1 MLMAA
6 VNNEHPL
13 HAGGSFHVL
22 TKPIGSDLQPG
33 LQILLLSRKTKAL
46 PRGDVES

>member
-1 MLMAA
+1 MAA

-33 LQILLLSRKTKAL
+33 LQILLLSRKNKSST
-46 PRGDVES
+46 PGGC